1 MVNKLIKED
10 TKMFLTGNEVLAYAA
25 NAAEADFM
33 YGYPITPQNEIM
45 HTWCKLL
52 PKTEAGFLQ
61 TEDEISAGFSTIGGI
76 LAGKRAFTATAGP
89 GNVIMQ
95 DAQSMA
101 EMMRIP
107 FVCAVMQRGGPSTAT
122 VIYAQQETRLT
133 CFGGNGEGFRIVY
146 STAGHQDLYDYMIK
160 AFNTAWTYKFPTYVL
175 ADGYQGKM
183 REPVMLYDPASRGIK
198 MVPVTPYLLGEGE
211 IGKDRKS
218 VHLRNTYNMEE
229 ELMEVLDQYQAD
241 FDKMAEEVA
250 ESFEYKTEDAE
261 ILVIAHGIVARSAM
275 TAIDELRA
283 KGIKAGLF
291 RPITIRPLDVKALR
305 SAVSKVKQVLFT
317 ESANGQLA
325 QMCLEKLYG
334 LTTPYSTLFKM
345 GVGVTGDDIVNKVTE
360 MSKQPATV

>member
-1 MVNKLIKED
+1 MVKKLITQD
-10 TKMFLTGNEVLAYAA
+10 TRMFLTGNEVIAYAA
-25 NAAEADFM
+25 NAAEAEFM

-160 AFNTAWTYKFPTYVL
+160 AFNTAWKYRFPTFML

-183 REPVMLYDPASRGIK
+183 REPVTLYDPASRGIK
-198 MVPVTPYLLGEGE
+198 MVPTTAALRAEGKT
-211 IGKDRKS
+211 GVDREAT
-218 VHLRNTYNMEE
+218 HLRNTYNLEE
-229 ELMEVLDQYQAD
+229 ELMEVLDSYQ
-241 FDKMAEEVA
+241 EEF
-250 ESFEYKTEDAE
+250 ERISPEIEEYLEYKAEDAE
-261 ILVIAHGIVARSAM
+261 VLVIAHGIVARSAM

-291 RPITIRPLDVKALR
+291 RPITIRPLPVNPMRAAVKRA
-305 SAVSKVKQVLFT
+305 KQVLFT

-334 LTTPYSTLFKM
+334 LTTPYQTLYKM
-345 GVGVTGDDIVNKVTE
+345 GVGVTGDDIVAKVESMVRE
-360 MSKQPATV
+360 MASV

>member
-1 MVNKLIKED
+1 MVKKLITQD
-10 TKMFLTGNEVLAYAA
+10 TRMFLTGNEVIAYAA
-25 NAAEADFM
+25 NAAEAEFM

-61 TEDEISAGFSTIGGI
+61 TEDEISAGFSTLGGI

-95 DAQSMA
+95 DPQSMA
-101 EMMRIP
+101 EMMRLP

-160 AFNTAWTYKFPTYVL
+160 AFNTAWKYRFPTYML

-183 REPVMLYDPASRGIK
+183 REPVTLYDPASRGIT
-198 MVPVTPYLLGEGE
+198 MVPTEAYLRAEGKV
-211 IGKDRKS
+211 GVDRPAT
-218 VHLRNTYNMEE
+218 HWRNTFNLEE
-229 ELMEVLDQYQAD
+229 ELMEHLNAY
-241 FDKMAEEVA
+241 KEEY
-250 ESFEYKTEDAE
+250 ERISPEIEEYFEYKAEDAE
-261 ILVIAHGIVARSAM
+261 VLVIAHGIVARSAM

-291 RPITIRPLDVKALR
+291 RPITIRPLPVNPMRAAVKRA
-305 SAVSKVKQVLFT
+305 KQVLFT
-317 ESANGQLA
+317 ESADGQLA

-334 LTTPYSTLFKM
+334 LTTPYETLFKM
-345 GVGVTGDDIVNKVTE
+345 GVGVTGDDIVEKVE
-360 MSKQPATV
+360 AMVKELASV

>member
-1 MVNKLIKED
+1 MVKKLITQD
-10 TKMFLTGNEVLAYAA
+10 TRMFLTGNEVIAYAA
-25 NAAEADFM
+25 NAAEAEFM

-146 STAGHQDLYDYMIK
+146 STAGHQDLFDYMIK
-160 AFNTAWTYKFPTYVL
+160 SFNTAWKYRFPTFML

-183 REPVMLYDPASRGIK
+183 REPVTLYDPKSRGIK
-198 MVPVTPYLLGEGE
+198 MEPTPAALRAPGV
-211 IGKDRKS
+211 IGVDREAT
-218 VHLRNTYNMEE
+218 HLRNTFNLEE
-229 ELMEVLDQYQAD
+229 ELMEQLDKYQIDYDAMS
-241 FDKMAEEVA
+241 KEVEEYL
-250 ESFEYKTEDAE
+250 EYKAEDAE
-261 ILVIAHGIVARSAM
+261 VLIIAHGIVARSAM
-275 TAIDELRA
+275 TAVDELRA

-291 RPITIRPLDVKALR
+291 RPITIRPLPVEPMRKAVKRA
-305 SAVSKVKQVLFT
+305 KQVLFT

-334 LTTPYSTLFKM
+334 LTTPYQTLFKM
-345 GVGVTGDDIVNKVTE
+345 GVGVTGDDIVAKVETMVRE
-360 MSKQPATV
+360 MANV

>member
-1 MVNKLIKED
+1 MNRKCSWGTNMTQDIVNAVKEAKEQSKPRNFTESVD
-10 TKMFLTGNEVLAYAA
+10 IIINIRDLDVKKPENRFNEEV
-25 NAAEADFM
+25 
-33 YGYPITPQNEIM
+33 T
-45 HTWCKLL
+45 L
-52 PKTEAGFLQ
+52 PKGRGK
-61 TEDEISAGFSTIGGI
+61 DVKIG
-76 LAGKRAFTATAGP
+76 
-89 GNVIMQ
+89 VI
-95 DAQSMA
+95 
-101 EMMRIP
+101 
-107 FVCAVMQRGGPSTAT
+107 
-122 VIYAQQETRLT
+122 
-133 CFGGNGEGFRIVY
+133 
-146 STAGHQDLYDYMIK
+146 
-160 AFNTAWTYKFPTYVL
+160 
-175 ADGYQGKM
+175 ADGELIVQAKDAGLDVVINKVDL
-183 REPVMLYDPASRGIK
+183 E
-198 MVPVTPYLLGEGE
+198 EF
-211 IGKDRKS
+211 GKDRKS

-291 RPITIRPLDVKALR
+291 RPITIRPLDVKAMR

-345 GVGVTGDDIVNKVTE
+345 GVGVTGDDIVNKVME